1 MILLINNRGTREDMI
16 KILDIIKQS
25 IKDGIYKGFGWALI
39 EDEQMIA

>member
-1 MILLINNRGTREDMI
+1 MKLLVTNTGTKEDMI